1 MNNPLPVRLRSAR
14 KAAKLTQQ
22 QLGVLLGMD
31 LNTASARMNQYEKG
45 KHSPDFQTL
54 KRLAE
59 ELGVPVAYFYCE
71 EEVTAELICF
81 IGKLSTK
88 EQAALL
94 EKLESGCE

>member
-14 KAAKLTQQ
+14 KAANLTQQ

-54 KRLAE
+54 QRLAE
-59 ELGVPVAYFYCE
+59 KLGVPVAYFFCE
-71 EEVTAELICF
+71 EEVTAEIVKLVS
-81 IGKLSTK
+81 KLSPQEK
-88 EQAALL
+88 KHLL
-94 EKLESGCE
+94 DNLQPK